1 MNKTFKIVLLV
12 IGAVIVIIIGLRL
25 LTPEDTCIKDS
36 TGKWIPHGH
45 PATPCP
51 E

>member
-1 MNKTFKIVLLV
+1 MGKIFKIILLV
-12 IGAVIVIIIGLRL
+12 IGALIVTVIGLRL

-36 TGKWIPHGH
+36 TGKWIAHGH
-45 PATPCP
+45 PKTPCP